1 MKVSDSL
8 YTIVYLSNVS
18 NNYSPAEMENLIN
31 ISRIRNRQSDITGIL
46 IFGDGNII
54 QVLEGSNKE
63 VHETFDRIQ
72 HDNRHENLIVLMD
85 NPTEERTFENWS
97 MGFNSVVPQAY
108 QAIEDIS
115 TEERIRLT
123 AFSPNQN
130 LIIKLLQDFV
140 RTNT

>member
-1 MKVSDSL
+1 MQVSDSL

-18 NNYSPAEMENLIN
+18 NDYSPVEMESLIN

-85 NPTEERTFENWS
+85 DPTEERTFENWS
-97 MGFNSVVPQAY
+97 MGFNSVVPKAY

-123 AFSPNQN
+123 AFNPNQN